1 MKNHIL
7 FAFSVAALAACG
19 SNDNTNQDM
28 GTTPDP
34 VKPAMATTQ
43 IERMGRPTINVAVT
57 NPFDLDYTTVGGG
70 ATRDQTRDMHSK
82 DGNVQGW
89 KAKWS
94 PILAKTLAL
103 YDGVDTK
110 CGNQLGA
117 CGAFGGCPS
126 VGYVA
131 KTTDYDTLAGV
142 LADDQLYVNTAK
154 TDCSFYLG
162 VEANVLA
169 IPGTDGFCGGRIPMA
184 DVVDITYTAAV
195 TGVSGFPVP
204 PATAFMVTDGNV
216 LKDNEGTDSLS
227 AFPFLSDP
235 N

>member
-19 SNDNTNQDM
+19 SGNNTGTDM

-34 VKPAMATTQ
+34 VKPAMASTQ

-57 NPFDLDYTTVGGG
+57 NPFDLDYSAVGGG
-70 ATRDQTRDMHSK
+70 TSRDQTRDMHSK

-89 KAKWS
+89 VAKWK
-94 PILAKTLAL
+94 PIHAKTLAL

-117 CGAFGGCPS
+117 CGAFGGCPAA
-126 VGYVA
+126 GYTPA
-131 KTTDYDTLAGV
+131 ATDYDTLAGV
-142 LADDQLYVNTAK
+142 LADDQLYVNTGK

-162 VEANVLA
+162 VEASVLK
-169 IPGTDGFCGGRIPMA
+169 IPGTDAFCGGRTPLA

-204 PATAFMVTDGNV
+204 PASAFAITDGV
-216 LKDNEGTDSLS
+216 LKDNEGTDSLTV
-227 AFPFLSDP
+227 FPFLSDP